1 MWNESYPFPNIN
13 GGAHEICEWVGNFI
27 PTLLG
32 MRFVFHVWEEMQ
44 LLGVRS
50 YTIKEIISYIAYR
63 EYYMY

>member
-1 MWNESYPFPNIN
+1 MWNEIYPFPNIN
-13 GGAHEICEWVGNFI
+13 GGADEICEWVGNLI

-32 MRFVFHVWEEMQ
+32 MRFIFHVWEEMQ

-63 EYYMY
+63 EYHMF